1 MEIKLNHQKF
11 YKQNWLV
18 KMSSQGVERCSKLI
32 AVSEWKDILRVAFRT
47 FPNLY
52 DEAFSEN
59 G

>member
-32 AVSEWKDILRVAFRT
+32 AVSEWKDTTHSRI
-47 FPNLY
+47 
-52 DEAFSEN
+52 
-59 G
+59 